1 MAAAAKDSNK
11 DLQDA
16 ATQALGKWATPDA
29 APELLKLANTLPSDK
44 LRIRTL
50 RGYIRIAQQM
60 GLPPE
65 QKLEMCEEAFR
76 AAQRDEER
84 RLVLAVLGHLPT
96 TKALSLV
103 VPHLAHPACAEE
115 AATAALEIGDKIV
128 QKEPRTVADAMRQV
142 LKSGVSGEKAA
153 QAKALL
159 KRTEL

>member
-1 MAAAAKDSNK
+1 MRRRSYSSW
-11 DLQDA
+11 
-16 ATQALGKWATPDA
+16 T
-29 APELLKLANTLPSDK
+29 NTLSSNK

-60 GLPPE
+60 PLPPE

-103 VPHLAHPACAEE
+103 VPHLADPACAEE
-115 AATAALEIGDKIV
+115 AATAALGIGEKLV
-128 QKEPRTVADAMRQV
+128 ETEPRAVADAMGQV
-142 LKSGVSGEKAA
+142 LESGVSGKKAA

-159 KRTEL
+159 KRTGS